1 MADIHD
7 NELLRSSIWIYERL
21 DERYKLHGNN
31 AKCSILQEE
40 LRDYSGI
47 KNFCMNLT
55 GIFTKFDELSLYHP
69 FDNDNCR
76 IVKYWI
82 FDRLFN
88 QIIKDDKNKNIG
100 DILTKLFPIQQSYV
114 KAKHCDLFNYPK
126 IKDHFNTMKRVY
138 DYATDYN
145 AIDVYIV
152 GKSYLC
158 TENMRTFVNENDES
172 YKKVKAECDT
182 SNNNETYCAVLRH
195 IKNWDVN
202 KKLSNK
208 LTCRGKPSPETEVAT
223 HAIGAQGIHLHG
235 LGNNEQPSTEL
246 HAEDTHI
253 PVSTP
258 VISVIFPLFGI
269 LFSFF
274 ILYKFTTFRRS
285 LHARFMRKV
294 ISAPQTDEELESE
307 KEFSEKIYKQVNR
320 DSESSKCYIGYHPA
334 EYP

>member
-1 MADIHD
+1 MYIYDD
-7 NELLRSSIWIYERL
+7 NELIRSSIWIYERL
-21 DERYKLHGNN
+21 DEKYKPHGNN
-31 AKCSILQEE
+31 TKCSTLQEE

-55 GIFTKFDELSLYHP
+55 GIFSKFDELSLYHP

-76 IVKYWI
+76 IVKYWV

-100 DILTKLFPIQQSYV
+100 DILTKLLPIQQSYV

-126 IKDHFNTMKRVY
+126 VKDHFNTMKRVY

-158 TENMRTFVNENDES
+158 AENMRTFVNENDES

-195 IKNWDVN
+195 IENWDVN

-208 LTCRGKPSPETEVAT
+208 LTCRGKPSPKTFAD
-223 HAIGAQGIHLHG
+223 IRAQT
-235 LGNNEQPSTEL
+235 LGNGRQKASEP
-246 HAEDTHI
+246 EDTHV
-253 PVSTP
+253 PVYTP
-258 VISVIFPLFGI
+258 AISVIFPLSGI
-269 LFSFF
+269 LFTFF
-274 ILYKFTTFRRS
+274 ILYKFTPFGRS
-285 LHARFMRKV
+285 IHARFMRKI
-294 ISAPQTDEELESE
+294 ISAPQTDEELEPE
-307 KEFSEKIYKQVNR
+307 KEFSEKIYEQVNR
-320 DSESSKCYIGYHPA
+320 DSQSSKCYIGYHPS